1 MVTPS
6 RCCFILAAITAFA
19 LPGCTRS
26 LHKASFAPAMAVAS
40 WDGVKNL
47 SQDGGVFFGGQPTA
61 DAFHTAQKR
70 GIKVIINLRSHSE
83 MKALDFDE
91 PALVQALGMDYV
103 AIPITPDTFSTE
115 DADRL
120 KDELLETTGPVLIHC
135 ASSNRVGALWAMY
148 LRRHRGVP
156 VDDAI
161 ELGRRAG
168 LRSEALIKTIRQ
180 VTN

>member
-1 MVTPS
+1 MVTANRS
-6 RCCFILAAITAFA
+6 RLVLAAITAVA

-26 LHKASFAPAMAVAS
+26 LYEASFAPAMAVAG

-47 SQDGGVFFGGQPTA
+47 THDGGVYFGGQPTA
-61 DAFHTAQKR
+61 DAFRTAQQR
-70 GIKVIINLRSHSE
+70 GIKVVVNLRSDQE
-83 MKALDFDE
+83 MMALDFDE
-91 PALVQALGMDYV
+91 PALVRALGMEYV

-120 KDELLETTGPVLIHC
+120 KDELGKTQGPVLIHC

-148 LRRHRGVP
+148 LRRHRGVAEN
-156 VDDAI
+156 DAI

-168 LRSEALIKTIRQ
+168 LRSEALIETIKQ
-180 VTN
+180 VED